1 MNMDQ
6 DWYAVFEALKS
17 VYINGAYS
25 NIAINE
31 AVSHQRGT
39 RESFVR
45 TFAKGVL
52 RDTIR
57 LDYIIDKLV
66 ERGKDSVKP
75 RLLIILRMGL
85 YAVDE
90 MNSIPEYAAVNETV
104 NLAKTLARGSERF
117 INGVLRGY
125 LRRRGSMYN
134 KESLR
139 PDIALGF
146 PKEVF
151 DFLRSQY
158 GPEVIKIAEALNEPP
173 KLYLRT
179 NTLKTDRNSL
189 IEKLISEGFNAEAST
204 LNDAAILASGSG
216 IASHEI
222 YRSGLCSIQSLSSM
236 IAVKALDPAPGSRV
250 LDMCAAPGGKSAY
263 MAEIMG
269 NEGSIIACDIHPHRL
284 DLIKAYA
291 DRTGV
296 SIIETMEAD
305 ASVPNEAFYGAFD
318 YVLADVPCSGLGVVA
333 SKPEIR
339 LTTDPAKYDELI
351 ALQKR
356 IAENAFRYLKPG
368 GRMMYSTCTLNKNEN
383 EELAKDILST
393 ASGSALSIEMKTIMP
408 YNGEVGFFYNV
419 IEKTC

>member
-1 MNMDQ
+1 MDQ
-6 DWYAVFEALKS
+6 DWLAAFEALKS
-17 VYINGAYS
+17 VYIDGAYS

-31 AVSHQRGT
+31 AVSHHKGV

-45 TFAKGVL
+45 TFTKGVL
-52 RDTIR
+52 RDSIR

-66 ERGKDSVKP
+66 ERGIGSVKP

-90 MNSIPEYAAVNETV
+90 MYSIPEYAAVNETV
-104 NLAKTLARGSERF
+104 NLAKGLARGSERF

-125 LRRRGSMYN
+125 LRRRGSTYN

-139 PDIALGF
+139 PDIACGF
-146 PKEVF
+146 SKEVF
-151 DFLRSQY
+151 DLLRSQY
-158 GPEVIKIAEALNEPP
+158 GPDALRIAEALNEPP
-173 KLYLRT
+173 NLYLRT
-179 NTLKTDRNSL
+179 NTLKIDRDSL
-189 IEKLISEGFNAEAST
+189 IEKLKAEGFSAEAST

-216 IASHEI
+216 IASSDI

-236 IAVKALDPAPGSRV
+236 IAVKALDPAPGSKV
-250 LDMCAAPGGKSAY
+250 LDICAAPGGKSTY

-269 NEGSIIACDIHPHRL
+269 NKGSITACDIHSHRL

-291 DRTGV
+291 ARTGV
-296 SIIETMEAD
+296 DIIDTVQSD
-305 ASVPNEAFYGAFD
+305 ASVYNESLEGTFD

-339 LTTDPAKYDELI
+339 LSTDTSKYDELI
-351 ALQKR
+351 ELQKK
-356 IAENAFRYLKPG
+356 IAWNAFRYLKPG
-368 GRMMYSTCTLNKNEN
+368 GHMMYSTCTLNKNEN
-383 EELAKDILST
+383 EELAKHLLSR
-393 ASGSALSIEMKTIMP
+393 ASGSAVSIEMRTIMP
-408 YNGEVGFFYNV
+408 YNGEVGFFYDL

>member
-1 MNMDQ
+1 MDQ
-6 DWYAVFEALKS
+6 DWLAAFEALKN
-17 VYINGAYS
+17 VYIDGAYS

-31 AVSHQRGT
+31 AVSHHREA

-45 TFAKGVL
+45 TFVKGVL

-57 LDYIIDKLV
+57 LDYIIDRLV
-66 ERGKDSVKP
+66 ERGIGSVKP
-75 RLLIILRMGL
+75 RLLILLRMGL

-90 MNSIPEYAAVNETV
+90 MYSIPEYAAVNETV
-104 NLAKTLARGSERF
+104 NLAKGLARGSERF

-125 LRRRGSMYN
+125 LRRRGSTYN

-139 PDIALGF
+139 PDIACGF
-146 PKEVF
+146 TKEVF
-151 DFLRSQY
+151 DLLRSQY
-158 GPEVIKIAEALNEPP
+158 GPEALQIAEALNEPP

-179 NTLKTDRNSL
+179 NTLKIDRDSL
-189 IEKLISEGFNAEAST
+189 IERLSSEGFSVEASP
-204 LNDAAILASGSG
+204 LNDAAIQASGSG

-222 YRSGLCSIQSLSSM
+222 YREGLCSIQSLSSM
-236 IAVKALDPAPGSRV
+236 IAVKALGPSPGSKV

-263 MAEIMG
+263 MAELMR

-291 DRTGV
+291 SRIGAD
-296 SIIETMEAD
+296 IIETMQAD
-305 ASVPNEAFYGAFD
+305 ASVPNESFYEAFD

-339 LTTDPAKYDELI
+339 LTTDPSKYDELI
-351 ALQKR
+351 ELQKK

-383 EELAKDILST
+383 EELAKDILSR
-393 ASGSALSIEMKTIMP
+393 ASGSAVSIEMRTIMP